1 MISGSEFRTPDRDT
15 VTKLRETFMNKLNV
29 VGKKE
34 PMLDAWEKAMG
45 RARFTDDLT
54 LPGMLYGK
62 ILRSPLAHA
71 KVLHV
76 DLGEALKVA
85 GVKDAISGRD
95 IPRKKYG
102 IVPMAK
108 DEYALAIDKVRYI
121 GDEVAAVVATSA
133 EAAEAALSK
142 IRVDYEELPSV
153 FDPLEAMKLG
163 APVIHDEVPNN
174 VSTSIR
180 KEFGNVERALRESE
194 FVFEDIY
201 DTQPV
206 NHCSLEPH
214 AALAMADPSGKITL
228 WSSTQIPFFLR
239 RNLATV
245 LDIPES
251 KVRVIK
257 PKVGGGFGQKIDQYA
272 KDFCAAFF
280 AMRTGKPVKFLYERE
295 EVFTSTRQRHPM
307 HIQLKTGMK
316 KDGTILAQQFKVIA
330 DGGAYNSTAPLM
342 ITLACYFIMLPY
354 RLENLLFEG
363 YHVYT
368 NKPVGGAMRGHGIP
382 QVRFA
387 VEVQLDRIAEQMGI
401 DPLELRLKN
410 AFQAGEPHP
419 AKLLVQSCGFSE
431 TLQKAAEGIGWKE
444 KRGKLPFGRGVGLA
458 GASFPSGVSNM
469 SHISSGAIV
478 KIERD
483 GAVTLLTGAA
493 DIGQGAE
500 TVISQ
505 IVAEELGVPLEDVRI
520 TAADTELT
528 PLDPG
533 TFGSGVTL
541 RAGNAAKIAAQAA
554 KEKLFEAVAEKMEV
568 NIEEL
573 EARNRR
579 ISVKGSP
586 ERGIS
591 LREAIKIY
599 QYSDRPMPIIGRGS
613 YYPPAKE
620 PTTLLKEDGNFS
632 PAYSFMTQAAEVQV
646 DVKTGRVKV
655 LKMVASHDCGRAINP
670 MLVEGQLEGS
680 VVGGMGQALYEE
692 VITEK
697 GQVLNPSFLDYG
709 IPTAMEVPFITSVE
723 VETNDPE
730 GPFGAKES
738 GEGTQLAPA
747 PAIINAIYDAIGVRF
762 NRLPVTP
769 EKVLEALR
777 EKEKN
782 QSK

>member
-1 MISGSEFRTPDRDT
+1 
-15 VTKLRETFMNKLNV
+15 MNKFNV
-29 VGKKE
+29 VGKRE
-34 PMLDAWEKAMG
+34 PMLDALDKATG
-45 RARFTDDLT
+45 RARFTDDLS

-62 ILRSPLAHA
+62 ILRSPLPHA
-71 KVLHV
+71 KILYV
-76 DLGEALKVA
+76 DLSGAEKAT
-85 GVKDAISGRD
+85 GVKAAISGKD
-95 IPRKKYG
+95 IPKKKYG

-121 GDEVAAVVATSA
+121 GDEVAAVVATSLD
-133 EAAEAALSK
+133 AAEEAISK
-142 IRVDYEELPSV
+142 IHVDYEELPAV
-153 FDPLEAMKLG
+153 FDPLEAMKPG
-163 APVIHDEVPNN
+163 APIIHDEVPNN
-174 VSTSIR
+174 VSATIR
-180 KEFGNVERALRESE
+180 KEFGDVEKAFAQSD
-194 FVFEDIY
+194 FIFEDTFE
-201 DTQPV
+201 TQAV
-206 NHCSLEPH
+206 NHCPLEPQ
-214 AALAMADPSGKITL
+214 AALAMVDHSGKVTL

-239 RNLATV
+239 RNLATT

-251 KVRVIK
+251 MVRIIK
-257 PKVGGGFGQKIDQYA
+257 PKVGGGFGQKIDLYA

-280 AMRTGKPVKFLYERE
+280 AMKTKRPVKFVYERE

-316 KDGTILAQQFKVIA
+316 KDGTILAQQFKVVA

-342 ITLACYFIMLPY
+342 ITLACFFIMLPY
-354 RLENLLFEG
+354 RIENLLFEG
-363 YHVYT
+363 FHVYT

-387 VEVQLDRIAEQMGI
+387 VEAQLDTIAEKMGI
-401 DPLELRLKN
+401 DPLDLRLKN

-419 AKLLVQSCGFSE
+419 AKLLVQSCGFSD
-431 TLQKAAEGIGWKE
+431 TLIKAAEEIGWKE

-469 SHISSGAIV
+469 SHISSGAVV

-483 GAVTLLTGAA
+483 GAITLLTGAA

-505 IVAEELGVPLEDVRI
+505 IVAEELGVSLKEIRI
-520 TAADTELT
+520 TAADTEIT

-541 RAGNAAKIAAQAA
+541 RAGNAARIAAQVA

-568 NIEEL
+568 EARDL
-573 EARNRR
+573 EAKDHR
-579 ISVKGSP
+579 IFVKANP
-586 ERGIS
+586 EKGMS
-591 LREAIKIY
+591 LEEAIKVY

-613 YYPPAKE
+613 YQPPAKE

-632 PAYSFMTQAAEVQV
+632 PAYSFMTQAAEVEV
-646 DVKTGRVKV
+646 DTRTGKVKV
-655 LKMVASHDCGRAINP
+655 LKMVTAHDCGRAINP

-709 IPTAMEVPFITSVE
+709 IPTAMEVPPITSVE

-738 GEGTQLAPA
+738 GEGTQLSPA
-747 PAIINAIYDAIGVRF
+747 PAIINAIYDAIGVSF
-762 NRLPVTP
+762 NSLPVTP
-769 EKVLEALR
+769 ERVLEALQKKDKR
-777 EKEKN
+777 
-782 QSK
+782 

>member
-1 MISGSEFRTPDRDT
+1 
-15 VTKLRETFMNKLNV
+15 MNKLDV
-29 VGKKE
+29 VGKRE
-34 PMLDAWEKAMG
+34 PMLDALEKATG
-45 RARFTDDLT
+45 RARFADDLT
-54 LPGMLYGK
+54 LPGMLFGK
-62 ILRSPLAHA
+62 ILRSPFAHA
-71 KVLHV
+71 RVLHV
-76 DLGEALKVA
+76 DLSEAEKVV
-85 GVKDAISGRD
+85 GVKGAISGRH
-95 IPRKKYG
+95 IPKKKYG

-121 GDEVAAVVATSA
+121 GDEVASVVATSLD
-133 EAAEAALSK
+133 AAEEAISK
-142 IRVDYEELPSV
+142 IRVDYEELPAV
-153 FDPLEAMKLG
+153 FDPLEAMKPG
-163 APVIHDEVPNN
+163 APTIHDEVPNN
-174 VSTSIR
+174 VSATIR
-180 KEFGNVERALRESE
+180 KEFGNVEKAFGQSDYL
-194 FVFEDIY
+194 FEDTFE
-201 DTQPV
+201 TQPV
-206 NHCSLEPH
+206 NHCPLEPH
-214 AALAMADPSGKITL
+214 AALAMVDHSGKVTL

-239 RNLATV
+239 RNLATT

-251 KVRVIK
+251 RVRVIK
-257 PKVGGGFGQKIDQYA
+257 PKVGGGFGQKIDLYA

-280 AMRTGKPVKFLYERE
+280 AVKTKKPVKFVYERE

-307 HIQLKTGMK
+307 QIQLKTGMK
-316 KDGTILAQQFKVIA
+316 KDGTILAQKFKVIA

-342 ITLACYFIMLPY
+342 ITLSCYFIMLPY

-387 VEVQLDRIAEQMGI
+387 VETQLDMTAEKMGI

-410 AFQAGEPHP
+410 AFHAGEPHP
-419 AKLLVQSCGFSE
+419 GKLLVQSCGFSD
-431 TLQKAAEGIGWKE
+431 TLLKAAEEIGWKE
-444 KRGKLPFGRGVGLA
+444 KRGKLPFGRGVGMA

-483 GAVTLLTGAA
+483 GSVTLLTGAA

-505 IVAEELGVPLEDVRI
+505 IVAEELGVSLEDIRI
-520 TAADTELT
+520 TAADTEIT

-541 RAGNAAKIAAQAA
+541 RAGNAARIAAQAA
-554 KEKLFEAVAEKMEV
+554 REKLFQAVAEK
-568 NIEEL
+568 L
-573 EARNRR
+573 EANLEDLE
-579 ISVKGSP
+579 VKDHHIYIKGRP
-586 ERGIS
+586 EMGMGME
-591 LREAIKIY
+591 EAIKVY

-613 YYPPAKE
+613 YQAPAKE
-620 PTTLLKEDGNFS
+620 PTTLLQEDGNFS
-632 PAYSFMTQAAEVQV
+632 PAYSFMTQAAEVEV
-646 DVKTGRVKV
+646 DTRTGRVKV
-655 LKMVASHDCGRAINP
+655 LRVVASHDCGKAINP

-680 VVGGMGQALYEE
+680 VVGGMGQALYEG
-692 VITEK
+692 VVTEK

-709 IPTAMEVPFITSVE
+709 IATSMEVPSVTSVE

-762 NRLPVTP
+762 KSLPVTP
-769 EKVLEALR
+769 EKVLEALQG
-777 EKEKN
+777 KDK
-782 QSK
+782 K